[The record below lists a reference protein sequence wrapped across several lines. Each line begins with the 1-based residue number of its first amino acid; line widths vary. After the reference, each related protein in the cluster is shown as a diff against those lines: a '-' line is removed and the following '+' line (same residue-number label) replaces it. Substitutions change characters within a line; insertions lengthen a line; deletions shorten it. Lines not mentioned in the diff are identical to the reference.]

1 MIAATRMAGR
11 LTVPFARG
19 ADTLDLRLT
28 LFSSSQ
34 ATVVKYDFGDHLA
47 RFGVSPEPR
56 YVLASTR
63 DIAVDTAV
71 SLLYEEP
78 GGEQKQIDVQFPAG
92 TVAGTSV
99 LLDQPIT
106 ATARVFFLSMAPTP
120 DDNAPQECWTL
131 TALLGNSAKLLWVV
145 GAERDQLRRHG
156 VRALAQRHL
165 PTATGLS
172 LDVIGADLGI
182 PRFPPLPYGF
192 DTDTVALYHLDDT
205 DGVAAVDA
213 TGAYPGRTK
222 HPGTLGGPVQVGV
235 PGRYGRAMGFPAA
248 GATVTVPADPV
259 FDIGGG
265 RFDGATMEC
274 FVRPDAGAD
283 PEDVPVLSRNS
294 EAGSGI
300 PGWTIAIGRLGRG
313 IARNV
318 RFTISDG
325 DGDGDGDDDID
336 LFADVSLPTDGFSH
350 IAAVVDRQPGV
361 VALYVDG
368 VRRDWR
374 FVTFGAVTSGE
385 PVVIGGGFVGVVDE
399 VRISSVA
406 CAGFAPA
413 LGEDDDHYRRRLE
426 LFRRW
431 TLPTPAN
438 LAALLNELV
447 GPIGG
452 GTDALLVDDT
462 NARLVRG
469 TRLVRVRPHAL
480 LPGESIDA
488 AGRRNVAEE
497 TAVGTAG
504 AEDAFD
510 PAYLLPLD
518 RTDVDFALPGPHP
531 VQVGVADRL
540 DRLIALVDA
549 EPGQSGRLV
558 VDATFDPRADDLR
571 ATGRA
576 VLLRHTAV
584 GADRVAALAHR
595 AGFDYVSYRAGVGQV
610 YAAAALGDYFT
621 IDAAGAVD
629 AGGTVSLA
637 LRPPPPSDAVVKWLV
652 LPDGLGRGT
661 LTPDG
666 GPASPHPTAALA
678 ATAPGRLIAKVDLTR
693 GRHTV
698 SATQELR
705 VGLADLLDGSAI
717 TADGAFGE
725 DPSSLDDP
733 DPAFNPAFLLK
744 RDGDTRADYGTDDA
758 RTMQPAVFELLDALL
773 DELDRRAVA
782 GRLLVVSAFQAGAA
796 TDHPDQAAAE
806 GRELVLR
813 HSTLAPGA
821 LAGPAFAVG
830 FGRIANA
837 GDTLVLTQAPGQFV
851 AVRGPATDD
860 RAAIIEVDEGGA
872 MDLTVSPRP
881 QDLLAGGLAGPVP
894 TEAPRLTWASGTYD
908 EAQITLGSSSEQTV
922 SLLGGTAGMAWVQA
936 SYLIGGAPAPYT
948 FEVRLR
954 PELDTAPTVITKDQ
968 HDLIMNILNALHP
981 VGVEVITA
989 AIRAHVIEL
998 QDPQAPANPDY
1009 TYPKF
1014 RVRGTLPPQVRRPA
1028 DG

>member
-11 LTVPFARG
+11 LTLPFARG
-19 ADTLDLRLT
+19 ADSLDLSLT

-34 ATVVKYDFGDHLA
+34 ATVVSYDFGDHQA
-47 RFGVSPEPR
+47 RFGVPPEPR

-63 DIAVDTAV
+63 DIAVDTTV

-78 GGEQKQIDVQFPAG
+78 GEDQQQIDVTFPAG
-92 TVAGTSV
+92 TVAGTSL
-99 LLDQPIT
+99 LLDQPLT
-106 ATARVFFLSMAPTP
+106 ATARVFFLTMVPTP

-156 VRALAQRHL
+156 ARALAQRHL
-165 PTATGLS
+165 PTAIGLS

-205 DGVAAVDA
+205 DGATAVDA
-213 TGAYPGRTK
+213 TGGFPGRTK
-222 HPGTLGGPVQVGV
+222 HPGTLSGPVQVGV
-235 PGRYGRAMGFPAA
+235 PGRYGRAMGFPTAA
-248 GATVTVPADPV
+248 ATVAVPADPG
-259 FDIGGG
+259 FDLGGG

-274 FVRPDAGAD
+274 FVRPDAGSD
-283 PEDVPVLSRNS
+283 PEDVPVLSRNP
-294 EAGSGI
+294 EAGIGV
-300 PGWTIAIGRLGRG
+300 PGWSIAIGRLGRG

-325 DGDGDGDDDID
+325 DDAID
-336 LFADVSLPTDGFSH
+336 LFADVGLPTDGFSH
-350 IAAVVDRQPGV
+350 VAAVVDRRPGV
-361 VALYVDG
+361 VALYIDG

-374 FVTFGAVTSGE
+374 FITFGAVTTGE
-385 PVVIGGGFVGVVDE
+385 PVTIGGGFSGVVDE
-399 VRISSVA
+399 VRISSSA
-406 CAGFAPA
+406 RTGFAPA

-452 GTDALLVDDT
+452 SADALVVDDT

-469 TRLVRVRPHAL
+469 TRLVRVRPATL

-488 AGRRNVAEE
+488 AGHRNPTEAS
-497 TAVGTAG
+497 AVGTAA

-510 PAYLLPLD
+510 PAYLVDLD
-518 RTDVDFALPGPHP
+518 RADVDFTQPGPHLA
-531 VQVGVADRL
+531 QVGVADRL
-540 DRLIALVDA
+540 DRVVTLVAA
-549 EPGQSGRLV
+549 EPGRLV
-558 VDATFDPRADDLR
+558 VDAGYDPSAGDLR

-576 VLLRHTAV
+576 VLIRHTAV
-584 GADRVAALAHR
+584 GAARIAALAHR

-621 IDAAGAVD
+621 IDADGAID
-629 AGGTVSLA
+629 AGHTVSLV
-637 LRPPPPSDAVVKWLV
+637 LRPAPPADAVTKWLV

-678 ATAPGRLIAKVDLTR
+678 ATAPGRLTVKVDVTR
-693 GRHTV
+693 GPHTV

-705 VGLADLLDGSAI
+705 IGLADLPAGATI

-725 DPSSLDDP
+725 DPSTLDDP
-733 DPAFNPAFLLK
+733 DPSFNQAFLLK
-744 RDGDTRADYGTDDA
+744 RAGDTRADYGTDDA

-773 DELDRRAVA
+773 DELDHRAVA
-782 GRLLVVSAFQAGAA
+782 GRLTVVSAFRAGAA
-796 TDHPDQAAAE
+796 TDPDHPDPAAAE
-806 GRELVLR
+806 GREVVLR

-830 FGRIANA
+830 FSRIANA

-851 AVRGPATDD
+851 AVRGPAADD

-872 MDLTVSPRP
+872 LDLTVSPPP
-881 QDLLAGGLAGPVP
+881 QVLLAGGLEGPVP
-894 TEAPRLTWASGTYD
+894 GEAPRLTWASGPYD
-908 EAQITLGSSSEQTV
+908 DAQVTLGSSSELTV
-922 SLLGGTAGMAWVQA
+922 SLQGGKAGMAWVQA

-948 FEVRLR
+948 FAVRLR
-954 PELDTAPTVITKDQ
+954 PELDTAQTVITKDQ

-981 VGVEVITA
+981 VGVEILTA